1 MAIVAITGRKGGIGK
16 STITANLA
24 AELIALKH
32 RVVVLDTDPQQ
43 SLVAWARL
51 GDGVLSTC
59 VEAVDTAKPEKF
71 KEHVMKAA
79 KTADRVLI
87 DTPPGFADPAL
98 LASLLAD
105 VVLLPAGP
113 SPLDIMAARDALELT
128 KEARAQRNNRKPLI
142 RFVPSKVMA
151 HTNLGR
157 DLKAS
162 LEGLGEKALPTIC
175 QRIAIAEAALSG
187 LTIRE
192 YAAGSIGHTEFT
204 ALAKA
209 LEEVIKK

>member
-24 AELIALKH
+24 AELTALGH
-32 RVVVLDTDPQQ
+32 CVIVLDTDPQQ
-43 SLVAWARL
+43 SLIAWAGL
-51 GDGVLSTC
+51 GEGVLSTC

-71 KEHVMKAA
+71 SEHVLRAA
-79 KTADRVLI
+79 RNADRVLI

-113 SPLDIMAARDALELT
+113 SPLDIMAAREALELT
-128 KEARAQRNNRKPLI
+128 REARAQRKNRKPLI
-142 RFVPSKVMA
+142 RFVPSKVLA
-151 HTNLGR
+151 QTNLGR

-162 LEGLGEKALPTIC
+162 LEGLGEEALPTIC
-175 QRIAIAEAALSG
+175 QRIAVAEAALSG
-187 LTIRE
+187 LTISE
-192 YAAGSIGHTEFT
+192 YAAGSAAHIEFT

-209 LEEVIKK
+209 LEEVIST

>member
-24 AELIALKH
+24 AELTALGH
-32 RVVVLDTDPQQ
+32 RVIVLDTDPQQ
-43 SLVAWARL
+43 SLIAWAGL
-51 GDGVLSTC
+51 GEGVLSTC

-71 KEHVMKAA
+71 SEHVLRAA
-79 KTADRVLI
+79 RNADRVLI

-113 SPLDIMAARDALELT
+113 SPLDIMAAREALELT
-128 KEARAQRNNRKPLI
+128 REARAQRKNRKPLI
-142 RFVPSKVMA
+142 RFVPSKVLA
-151 HTNLGR
+151 QTNLGR

-162 LEGLGEKALPTIC
+162 LEGLGEEALPTIC
-175 QRIAIAEAALSG
+175 QRIAVAEAALSG
-187 LTIRE
+187 LTISE
-192 YAAGSIGHTEFT
+192 YAAGSAAHIEFT

-209 LEEVIKK
+209 LEEVIST

>member
-1 MAIVAITGRKGGIGK
+1 MAIVAVTGRKGGIGK

-32 RVVVLDTDPQQ
+32 RVIVLDTDPQQ
-43 SLVAWARL
+43 SLVAWAGL
-51 GDGVLSTC
+51 GEGVLSTC
-59 VEAVDTAKPEKF
+59 VEAVDTANPEKF
-71 KEHVMKAA
+71 REHVLKAA
-79 KTADRVLI
+79 KNADRVLI

-113 SPLDIMAARDALELT
+113 SPLDIMAAREALELT
-128 KEARAQRNNRKPLI
+128 KEARTQRKNRKPII
-142 RFVPSKVMA
+142 RFIPSKVLA
-151 HTNLGR
+151 QTNLGR
-157 DLKAS
+157 DLRAS
-162 LEGLGEKALPTIC
+162 LEGLGEKALPSIC
-175 QRIAIAEAALSG
+175 QRIAVAEAALSG
-187 LTIRE
+187 LTISE
-192 YAAGSIGHTEFT
+192 YAKGSIAHAEFT

>member
-24 AELIALKH
+24 AELMALGH

-43 SLVAWARL
+43 SLIAWAGL
-51 GDGVLSTC
+51 GEGVLSTC
-59 VEAVDTAKPEKF
+59 VKAVDTSDPQKF
-71 KEHVMKAA
+71 SDHVLRAA
-79 KTADRVLI
+79 KSADRVLI

-113 SPLDIMAARDALELT
+113 SPLDIMAAREALELT
-128 KEARAQRNNRKPLI
+128 KEARAQRKNRKPLI
-142 RFVPSKVMA
+142 RFVPSKVLA
-151 HTNLGR
+151 QTNLGR

-175 QRIAIAEAALSG
+175 QRIAVAEAALSG
-187 LTIRE
+187 LTISE
-192 YAAGSIGHTEFT
+192 YAVGSSAHIEFT

>member
-1 MAIVAITGRKGGIGK
+1 MAIVAVTGRKGGIGK

-24 AELIALKH
+24 AELLALGHK
-32 RVVVLDTDPQQ
+32 VIVLDTDPQQ
-43 SLVAWARL
+43 SLVAWAGL

-59 VEAVDTAKPEKF
+59 VEAVDTANPEKF
-71 KEHVMKAA
+71 KDRVLRAA
-79 KTADRVLI
+79 KSADRVLI

-113 SPLDIMAARDALELT
+113 SPLDIMAAREALELT
-128 KEARAQRNNRKPLI
+128 KEARAQRHNRKPMI
-142 RFVPSKVMA
+142 RFIPSKVLA
-151 HTNLGR
+151 QTNLGR

-175 QRIAIAEAALSG
+175 QRIAVAEAALSG
-187 LTIRE
+187 LTISE
-192 YAAGSIGHTEFT
+192 YANGSTAHMEFT